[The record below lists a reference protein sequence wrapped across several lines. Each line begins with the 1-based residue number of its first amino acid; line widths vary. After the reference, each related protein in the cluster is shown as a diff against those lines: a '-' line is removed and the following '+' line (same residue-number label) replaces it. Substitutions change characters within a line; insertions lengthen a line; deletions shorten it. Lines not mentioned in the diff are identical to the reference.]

1 MIDELKK
8 SGEWKIHLT
17 MKVNFM
23 PSKDDDDDDK
33 QWAHSKSNNITIMG
47 GNKTDEIV
55 NVLFEILFTRYELG
69 RPMLITR

>member
-1 MIDELKK
+1 
-8 SGEWKIHLT
+8 
-17 MKVNFM
+17 M
-23 PSKDDDDDDK
+23 PSKDDDDDK

-47 GNKTDEIV
+47 GNKTDEII